1 MWRPE
6 QFAGYDRSTIL
17 FSPDGRIIQVEYA
30 RKAMQRGTI
39 SIGLVARDAVV
50 LLGRRKMDILVLPNK
65 KVYQVDDHIGAVFSG
80 YSADGR
86 TLINYARER
95 AQVYRYV
102 YGEPID
108 VELLGYEVAEMMHQY
123 TQYGGARPFGCGL
136 ILGGVDIVGP
146 KVVYI
151 DPGGALMRWI
161 AGAIGANK
169 DRAEKFFRDYV
180 EKNGGKLDVDLK
192 EAIMLGLAGVLLATS
207 LDIKPEEIEIG
218 YVKKG
223 EKFVIK
229 TAKDPEI
236 LPLLQEAKKKAG
248 EWKGKAGEEEASEE
262 TSEEGMI

>member
-39 SIGLVARDAVV
+39 SVGVVARDGVV
-50 LLGRRKMDILVLPNK
+50 LLGRRKMDVLVLPNK
-65 KVYQVDDHIGAVFSG
+65 KIYQIDEHVGAVFSG

-86 TLINYARER
+86 ALINYARER
-95 AQVYRYV
+95 AQIYRYV

-108 VELLGYEVAEMMHQY
+108 IELLGQEVAEMMHQY
-123 TQYGGARPFGCGL
+123 TQFGGARPFGCGL
-136 ILGGVDIVGP
+136 VIGGVDITGP

-169 DRAEKFFRDYV
+169 DKAEKFLREFV
-180 EKNGGKLDVDLK
+180 EQNGGKLDIELK
-192 EAIMLGLAGVLLATS
+192 EAIILGLTAVLLANPE
-207 LDIKPEEIEIG
+207 DIKPDEIELG
-218 YVKKG
+218 YIKKG
-223 EKFVIK
+223 ETFVIK
-229 TAKDPEI
+229 TANDPEI
-236 LPLLQEAKKKAG
+236 LPLLEEAKKKAA
-248 EWKGKAGEEEASEE
+248 EWRSKVGAEEAPEG
-262 TSEEGMI
+262 TSEEGMV